1 MNKRNLKFLT
11 TLVSVG
17 VVSTF
22 VGCQVHKPVPVEH
35 VNPLQQGSV
44 FHRPL
49 NPVPVSVPVRAP
61 RQANQQSASWSPI
74 VVEPIVSAPVH
85 SAAQE
90 PTQPLNRYEFKPH
103 PGKIKSDN
111 SSRYT
116 KPVSVPS
123 RAASGSHIVRRG
135 ESLYGIARQYG
146 MSTQRIASL
155 NNLRHPFEI
164 YPNQKLR
171 VSGKAQ
177 VGYVKPAPVAK
188 KPKPVKAASIKWA
201 WPATGDLIG
210 PFKAGVSNGIE
221 IGGDPGRTIR
231 ASADGTVLYS
241 GNEVTGYGELIIVDH
256 GNGFMSTYAHNRK
269 LLVKQGAQVARG
281 QKIAEMGSSESER
294 TKLHFEIRKG
304 EKPVNPLA
312 YLPAR

>member
-17 VVSTF
+17 IVNTLI
-22 VGCQVHKPVPVEH
+22 GCQVHKPVPVEH
-35 VNPLQQGSV
+35 INPVQQASA

-49 NPVPVSVPVRAP
+49 NPVPVNAPVNRP
-61 RQANQQSASWSPI
+61 RQVNQQSASWSPI
-74 VVEPIVSAPVH
+74 VVQPIVSAPVH

-90 PTQPLNRYEFKPH
+90 PTQPLSRYEFKPH
-103 PGKIKSDN
+103 PGKIKSQN
-111 SSRYT
+111 SKRYT
-116 KPVSVPS
+116 EPVSVPS
-123 RAASGSHIVRRG
+123 NNVSGSHIVRRG
-135 ESLYGIARQYG
+135 ESLYAIAKQYG
-146 MSTQRIASL
+146 MSTNRIASL
-155 NNLRHPFEI
+155 NNLRHPYQI

-171 VSGKAQ
+171 VSGQ
-177 VGYVKPAPVAK
+177 GVQYSSPTPVAQ
-188 KPKPVKAASIKWA
+188 KPKPATTSIQWA
-201 WPATGDLIG
+201 WPATGELIG

-221 IGGDPGRTIR
+221 IGGEPGRTIR

-269 LLVKQGAQVARG
+269 LLVQQGDKVNRG
-281 QKIAEMGSSESER
+281 QKIAEMGSSESEQ

-312 YLPAR
+312 YLPSR